1 MGKCTI
7 KFDRQ
12 REIKTGRTK
21 KQLKRES
28 LIDRTRVYAVTNTQT
43 EKQSICSNKHK
54 NRKRKQAQLRINM
67 WQKNWQ

>member
-12 REIKTGRTK
+12 REIKTGKTK

-28 LIDRTRVYAVTNTQT
+28 LIDST
-43 EKQSICSNKHK
+43 CSNKHT
-54 NRKRKQAQLRINM
+54 NGKRKQAQPELACGKKLAI
-67 WQKNWQ
+67 

>member
-12 REIKTGRTK
+12 REIKTGKTK

-28 LIDRTRVYAVTNTQT
+28 LIDST
-43 EKQSICSNKHK
+43 CSNKHT
-54 NRKRKQAQLRINM
+54 NRKRKQAQLRIIM
-67 WQKNWQ
+67 WQKTGNIVRIKW